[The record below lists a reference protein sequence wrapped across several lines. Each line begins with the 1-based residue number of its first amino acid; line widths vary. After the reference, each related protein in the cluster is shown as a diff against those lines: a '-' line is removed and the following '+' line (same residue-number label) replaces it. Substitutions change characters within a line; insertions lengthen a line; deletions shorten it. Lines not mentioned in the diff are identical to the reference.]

1 MPGFYYNIHINI
13 KYLQPFN
20 NIHSYRLVRL
30 MLRDHH
36 PVLSMLSVYNK
47 ANYLIY
53 SLDRVLLYLSSGEYQ
68 IDFLRDFHLYYESLA
83 CRAKGFIILLWT

>member
-1 MPGFYYNIHINI
+1 MPGFYHYIHFNI
-13 KYLQPFN
+13 KQLQPFN

-53 SLDRVLLYLSSGEYQ
+53 PPDEVLLYVSIEEYQ
-68 IDFLRDFHLYYESLA
+68 IDFLRDFPLYYQGLA
-83 CRAKGFIILLWT
+83 CQAKGLIISLWT

>member
-1 MPGFYYNIHINI
+1 
-13 KYLQPFN
+13 
-20 NIHSYRLVRL
+20 

-53 SLDRVLLYLSSGEYQ
+53 PPDEVLLYLSSEEYQ
-68 IDFLRDFHLYYESLA
+68 IDFLRDFHLYYEGLA
-83 CRAKGFIILLWT
+83 CRAKGFIISLWT